1 MKRNDIK
8 ALADKTVAELQQ
20 QLGELHQAVI
30 KAKQER
36 AVGKLKDSKSTS
48 KLADD
53 IARLKT
59 VMREKELQVNA

>member
-20 QLGELHQAVI
+20 QLVDLQQAVT
-30 KAKQER
+30 KAMQER
-36 AVGKLKDSKSTS
+36 AVGKLKDSRTTS

-53 IARLKT
+53 IARVKT
-59 VMREKELQVNA
+59 VMRVKELQTNA